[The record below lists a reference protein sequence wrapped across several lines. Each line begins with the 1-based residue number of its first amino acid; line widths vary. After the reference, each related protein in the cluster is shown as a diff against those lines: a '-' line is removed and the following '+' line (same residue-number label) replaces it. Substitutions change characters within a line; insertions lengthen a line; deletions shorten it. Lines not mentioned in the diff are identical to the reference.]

1 MRRLQMLAA
10 LLAFAAPACGGG
22 SFKPLNPK
30 DMSLP
35 AETRQWVADAEDGVI
50 AARARRDWA
59 QVNLRSM
66 LEWRDRFQH
75 QTRWGKK
82 GGARLRKAASEFMAE
97 RVELAER
104 QLAHAEAALAF
115 AKSKYRMINAE
126 RAVLHDLAR
135 YDLKPMQ
142 RRAQKDGEKVRKTRD
157 AVWEQRQAVQRATS
171 NWWKSY
177 GAYVASG
184 GNTISFWIGKAR
196 PIDMAAAEKK
206 ARAKKAE
213 KAKEKAE
220 KEKEKKAEEGPTP
233 DWAK

>member
-1 MRRLQMLAA
+1 MRKPLMLAVI
-10 LLAFAAPACGGG
+10 LAFASPACGGG
-22 SFKPLNPK
+22 KFKRLDPK

-59 QVNLRSM
+59 RVNLQSM
-66 LEWRDRFQH
+66 MEWRDRFQH
-75 QTRWGKK
+75 QARWGKR
-82 GGARLRKAASEFMAE
+82 GGAGLRKAAAEFMAE

-115 AKSKYRMINAE
+115 AGAKYRLINAE

-135 YDLKPMQ
+135 YDLKPLQ
-142 RRAQKDGEKVRKTRD
+142 RRAEKEGEKVRKTRD
-157 AVWEQRQAVQRATS
+157 AVWEQRQAVSAATS
-171 NWWKSY
+171 KWWKSY

-184 GNTISFWIGKAR
+184 GNTISFWIGKAK
-196 PIDMAAAEKK
+196 PIDIAAAEKK